1 MCWLLVRATITWSNK
16 GHKKDMGFGAFESDS
31 RSEEDRI
38 LLAIRKLESS
48 RTRAKGRMK
57 VGDAKLLSDVPS

>member
-1 MCWLLVRATITWSNK
+1 
-16 GHKKDMGFGAFESDS
+16 MGFRGLESDS

>member
-1 MCWLLVRATITWSNK
+1 MTQRTGTWSDK
-16 GHKKDMGFGAFESDS
+16 GHKKDMGFRGLESDS